1 MSGVRRTRWNLCLKL
16 DQPVRANKT
25 MASKINK
32 SIFFFLSGPKFR
44 QRFLCE
50 VRINNFPYVGAGN
63 STNKKDAE
71 KNASKDYVS
80 FLVRSGRIAE
90 SDVPVEGAAGPT
102 SAPIASVSSSSG
114 SGQGSSS
121 GNLSNFSPNQLG
133 QAYRPAQY
141 DNDFG
146 PQSYMD
152 RAQQQA
158 RMEEAES
165 LDVNAGI
172 HGNWTIENA
181 KSKLNQF
188 MQSNKIQGEFRYT
201 PVGPDHNRLVLLLCL
216 SKFSFF
222 IIFHQR
228 KILRNAFNL
237 LMAHR
242 EARNFCKLF
251 YKFVSIH
258 SCNQSEEK

>member
-1 MSGVRRTRWNLCLKL
+1 MV
-16 DQPVRANKT
+16 
-25 MASKINK
+25 
-32 SIFFFLSGPKFR
+32 FLFLLGPKFR

-50 VRINNFPYVGAGN
+50 VRITGFPYVGAGN

-80 FLVRSGRIAE
+80 FLVRSGKIAE
-90 SDVPVEGAAGPT
+90 SDVPNEGNEIPQAPAVINQPT
-102 SAPIASVSSSSG
+102 SY
-114 SGQGSSS
+114 GQSTSSS
-121 GNLSNFSPNQLG
+121 GNLSNFSPDQLG

-188 MQSNKIQGEFRYT
+188 MQANKVQGEFLYT
-201 PVGPDHNRLVLLLCL
+201 PIGPDHNR
-216 SKFSFF
+216 
-222 IIFHQR
+222 
-228 KILRNAFNL
+228 
-237 LMAHR
+237 
-242 EARNFCKLF
+242 
-251 YKFVSIH
+251 
-258 SCNQSEEK
+258 

>member
-1 MSGVRRTRWNLCLKL
+1 M
-16 DQPVRANKT
+16 
-25 MASKINK
+25 
-32 SIFFFLSGPKFR
+32 FLIGPKFR

-50 VRINNFPYVGAGN
+50 VRINGFPYVGAGN

-80 FLVRSGRIAE
+80 FLVRSGKIAE
-90 SDVPVEGAAGPT
+90 KDVPTE
-102 SAPIASVSSSSG
+102 IDQSSSQSG
-114 SGQGSSS
+114 SGPSSS
-121 GNLSNFSPNQLG
+121 FANQQQQSGSFGQSEGNLSNFQPNQLG

-141 DNDFG
+141 DNNDFG

-165 LDVNAGI
+165 LDVNASI

-188 MQSNKIQGEFRYT
+188 MQSNKITGEFRYQA
-201 PVGPDHNRLVLLLCL
+201 VGPDHNR
-216 SKFSFF
+216 
-222 IIFHQR
+222 
-228 KILRNAFNL
+228 
-237 LMAHR
+237 
-242 EARNFCKLF
+242 
-251 YKFVSIH
+251 
-258 SCNQSEEK
+258 

>member
-1 MSGVRRTRWNLCLKL
+1 MPQDIKAFFHEWCSKNKFDPQFEVRPTGKAFFAETREKSINKQILQQILKL
-16 DQPVRANKT
+16 NL
-25 MASKINK
+25 S
-32 SIFFFLSGPKFR
+32 LSGPKFR

-50 VRINNFPYVGAGN
+50 VRINGFPYVGAGN

-71 KNASKDYVS
+71 KNASRDYVS
-80 FLVRSGRIAE
+80 FLVRSGKIAE
-90 SDVPVEGAAGPT
+90 SDVPNEGAEVPAVPASNNQFAG
-102 SAPIASVSSSSG
+102 SYGQSSSA
-114 SGQGSSS
+114 S

-133 QAYRPAQY
+133 EAYRSAQY
-141 DNDFG
+141 NSNDFG

-152 RAQQQA
+152 RAQQAA

-201 PVGPDHNRLVLLLCL
+201 PVGPDHNR
-216 SKFSFF
+216 
-222 IIFHQR
+222 
-228 KILRNAFNL
+228 
-237 LMAHR
+237 
-242 EARNFCKLF
+242 
-251 YKFVSIH
+251 
-258 SCNQSEEK
+258 

>member
-1 MSGVRRTRWNLCLKL
+1 LNIKYFSAFLKN
-16 DQPVRANKT
+16 RY
-25 MASKINK
+25 
-32 SIFFFLSGPKFR
+32 SIGPKFR

-50 VRINNFPYVGAGN
+50 VRVEGFPYVGAGN

-71 KNASKDYVS
+71 KNASRDFVS
-80 FLVRSGRIAE
+80 FLVRSGKINE
-90 SDVPVEGAAGPT
+90 SEVPNEGNESLPPNTNPGP
-102 SAPIASVSSSSG
+102 SCNQQQSG
-114 SGQGSSS
+114 GNYSQESYGGSSS

-141 DNDFG
+141 ENDFG

-188 MQSNKIQGEFRYT
+188 MQAQKIQGEFRYNA
-201 PVGPDHNRLVLLLCL
+201 VGPDHNR
-216 SKFSFF
+216 
-222 IIFHQR
+222 
-228 KILRNAFNL
+228 
-237 LMAHR
+237 
-242 EARNFCKLF
+242 
-251 YKFVSIH
+251 
-258 SCNQSEEK
+258 